1 MDRVDV
7 GYESTG
13 DDGLSIADL
22 FRILKRRL
30 NWIIITFVIVVII
43 GGLYLIVIKSP
54 SYTAEASIHVKPVN
68 ELLGTSVEGMSL
80 SKINN
85 EMGYLT

>member
-43 GGLYLIVIKSP
+43 GGLYLIVTKSP
-54 SYTAEASIHVKPVN
+54 
-68 ELLGTSVEGMSL
+68 
-80 SKINN
+80 
-85 EMGYLT
+85 